1 MAKCGGTNETAT
13 GRDLGGGRPV
23 ASGRDLRRRGG
34 SRWTRL
40 RPWHGRETVAC
51 PTARKRVVHAVV
63 TLAALSMFTFPAL
76 AQSNCQRA
84 EAHYHEAL
92 QKGDDAHAA
101 LSLLRKSTALCPSF
115 HGWFLTGNA
124 QRALNRHAEALAA
137 YERAFGLAESPKL
150 AQMARAYAALARH
163 GLGETCAASRAFQS
177 LVGDGAVVPDWIREP
192 YESFELDLAATGW
205 SPEEMACALETTA
218 AHRTIGVCPK
228 VAVRVEFATDSAAI
242 NAANIPKVAALA
254 AALGRAAKAHY
265 RLVGHTDRRG
275 GQAHNQALSERR
287 AASVLAAVL
296 AGHPALKGRI
306 EALGR
311 GERELLSQGGEARDH
326 QLNRRVEVH
335 AVCAGA

>member
-1 MAKCGGTNETAT
+1 M
-13 GRDLGGGRPV
+13 
-23 ASGRDLRRRGG
+23 
-34 SRWTRL
+34 
-40 RPWHGRETVAC
+40 
-51 PTARKRVVHAVV
+51 